1 MTVDSSEALG
11 YLSTLSN
18 WGRWGDDD
26 ELGTLNHIDAATR
39 IAAARL
45 VQDGQPVSCAWPVSD
60 IQRFMRRSAD
70 ELTDPGR
77 DPRKPRWHHTVEWV
91 GFQFHGTTMTHL
103 DSPAHIFW
111 DGQAYNGVSPREVS
125 TEHGATSLAVTAC
138 SAGVTTRG
146 VLLDLPA
153 VTGQD
158 WLPRGTAVRRED
170 LEEAERALNVRVR
183 PGDAV
188 LIRVG
193 HGAIRLLEGA
203 AAAALPPA
211 SGLDASCMP
220 WLHERDVAVLASD
233 ASNDVTPLI
242 DDPMPMP
249 VHVIGIQAMG
259 LWLVDNANLEDLS
272 VECARRQ
279 RYEFFWTMAPLRL
292 TAATG
297 SPVNP
302 IALF

>member
-1 MTVDSSEALG
+1 
-11 YLSTLSN
+11 
-18 WGRWGDDD
+18 
-26 ELGTLNHIDAATR
+26 
-39 IAAARL
+39 
-45 VQDGQPVSCAWPVSD
+45 
-60 IQRFMRRSAD
+60 
-70 ELTDPGR
+70 
-77 DPRKPRWHHTVEWV
+77 
-91 GFQFHGTTMTHL
+91 MTHL

-111 DGQAYNGVSPREVS
+111 DGQAYNGVPARAVS
-125 TEHGATSLAVTAC
+125 TEHGATSLAVTAA

-153 VTGQD
+153 VAGLD

-170 LEEAERALNVRVR
+170 LEAAERALNVSVR

-193 HGAIRLLEGA
+193 HGAIRRREGTA
-203 AAAALPPA
+203 AAAVPPS
-211 SGLDASCMP
+211 SGLHANCMP
-220 WLHERDVAVLASD
+220 WLHERDVALLVND
-233 ASNDVTPLI
+233 AANDVTPLI
-242 DDPMPMP
+242 DDPLPMP

-259 LWLVDNANLEDLS
+259 LWLVDNANLEELS
-272 VECARRQ
+272 AECARRQ
-279 RYEFFWTMAPLRL
+279 RYEFCLTMAPLPL